1 MALTTASS
9 AVTLPTVRRG
19 AIDWLGT
26 ALLSG
31 FAATTAMS
39 VAALVAYAT
48 ALGLGEPTGNA
59 IQRWLSALVHNDVM
73 EHIHASLLGAVGINL
88 AAGVVWALFFAGG
101 AHDRL
106 RALPGWARGV
116 IFTLPLYLLS
126 LVVFLPI
133 VGAGFFGTRIGA
145 GPLPVIGNLILHL
158 VYGATLGAIYRLD
171 GAADTAR
178 ANDPIVRRM
187 LRQAETGTGLGIS
200 LGAVIG
206 GGALLAV
213 TLFAGSG
220 MMDVIGASVGGA
232 VVGAALGAVLGS
244 MLGLTNGTSGPSVG
258 VGPR

>member
-1 MALTTASS
+1 MALTTASP
-9 AVTLPTVRRG
+9 AVTLLTVRRG
-19 AIDWLGT
+19 TIDRLGT
-26 ALLSG
+26 ALLAG

-39 VAALVAYAT
+39 IAALAAYAT

-59 IQRWLSALVHNDVM
+59 MQRWLSALVHNDVM
-73 EHIHASLLGAVGINL
+73 AHIHASLLGAVGINL

-106 RALPGWARGV
+106 GALPGWARGV
-116 IFTLPLYLLS
+116 VFTLPLYLLS

-133 VGAGFFGTRIGA
+133 VGAGFFGARIGA

-158 VYGATLGAIYRLD
+158 VYGATLGAMYRLD

-178 ANDPIVRRM
+178 ADDPIVRRM

-200 LGAVIG
+200 LGAIIG

-244 MLGLTNGTSGPSVG
+244 MLGLTNGTSDPSVG